1 MTHRVVWA
9 DEALTN
15 IYEISEFVAA
25 YNPAAARRLA
35 DRLFAAAT
43 SLNEFPDRGR
53 EAGPGLR
60 ELTIVWPYVLRY
72 SVSADE
78 VRIIRIRHGARQPD

>member
-15 IYEISEFVAA
+15 IYEIFEFVAA
-25 YNPAAARRLA
+25 FNPSAAQRLA
-35 DRLFAAAT
+35 DRLVAAAT
-43 SLNEFPDRGR
+43 SLCEFPDRGR
-53 EAGPGLR
+53 EAGPGVR